1 MDESVEE
8 MNKYFQNLKPGS
20 SQNKIGI
27 VIVGNPA
34 PGMNNIIDG
43 LLKFQS
49 IRKNTTLIGFVNGL
63 EGLLNENMMTI
74 CEDSFAPYRNL
85 GGCGY
90 LGMHD
95 THIPK
100 D

>member
-1 MDESVEE
+1 M
-8 MNKYFQNLKPGS
+8 
-20 SQNKIGI
+20 GI
-27 VIVGNPA
+27 VILGNPA

-74 CEDSFAPYRNL
+74 CEESFAPYRNL

-90 LGMHD
+90 LGM
-95 THIPK
+95 
-100 D
+100 